1 MNILYIAQR
10 VPYPPD
16 RGDKLAAYHAIR
28 YLARKH
34 AVTVAALADSAE
46 ELGHARSLEA
56 TGVTVEVARR
66 GRFAARWSAL
76 SALVTGE
83 PLSVSYYRSRELG
96 RRIAECRRR
105 TSFDV
110 VVTFSSSM
118 GPYVTTDWSVPLIA
132 DFLDMDS
139 RKWALYAAASRW
151 PLSWVYATEARRLLE
166 HERWLVRRAQCTL
179 VRTEAE
185 LEDCRRL
192 IPDGR
197 FRVLANGVDFEYFSH
212 DGPRVPSRR
221 IVFTGVMDYF
231 PNVQAVTFFCDR
243 IFPLVRS
250 AVPDATFAIVG
261 SRPSRIVRALAER
274 PGVMVTGRVPDVR
287 PYLRQAAVAVA
298 PLLIARGVQ
307 NKALEA
313 MAMAT
318 PVVATNAV
326 LRGVGAREGE
336 GFLVGDTPDTFAGK
350 VVRILRDPTLAVEL
364 GRRGRRFVEAHCV
377 WEAHLAGLEAIL
389 EEAIVAWRERRYLSD
404 PEYNRPR
411 AAVTGRA
418 G

>member
-56 TGVTVEVARR
+56 IGVTVEVARR

-76 SALVTGE
+76 NALVTGE
-83 PLSVSYYRSRELG
+83 PLSVSYYRSQALG
-96 RRIAECRRR
+96 RRILECRRR

-118 GPYVTTDWSVPLIA
+118 GQYVTSDCPVPLIA
-132 DFLDMDS
+132 DFVDMDS

-151 PLSWVYATEARRLLE
+151 PLSWVYATEARRLLR
-166 HERWLVRRAQCTL
+166 HERWLARLAQCTL

-192 IPDGR
+192 IPGGR
-197 FRVLANGVDFEYFSH
+197 FRVLANGVDLEYFSAV
-212 DGPRVPSRR
+212 GPRMPSRR

-243 IFPLVRS
+243 IFPLVRN

-261 SRPSRIVRALAER
+261 SRPSRTVRALAAR
-274 PGVMVTGRVPDVR
+274 PGVSVTGRVPDVR
-287 PYLRQAAVAVA
+287 PYLQQAAAAVA

-307 NKALEA
+307 NKVLEA
-313 MAMAT
+313 MAMGT
-318 PVVATNAV
+318 PVVATSSV
-326 LRGVGAREGE
+326 LQGVGAPPGE
-336 GFLVGDTPDTFAGK
+336 GVLVGDTPEIFAQEVTG
-350 VVRILRDPTLAVEL
+350 VLCDQTWAGEL
-364 GRRGRRFVEAHCV
+364 GRRGRRFVEKHCV
-377 WEAHLAGLEAIL
+377 WDVELSRLDVLL
-389 EEAIVAWRERRYLSD
+389 EEAIGHAPTSH
-404 PEYNRPR
+404 P
-411 AAVTGRA
+411 VTASVGSA
-418 G
+418 